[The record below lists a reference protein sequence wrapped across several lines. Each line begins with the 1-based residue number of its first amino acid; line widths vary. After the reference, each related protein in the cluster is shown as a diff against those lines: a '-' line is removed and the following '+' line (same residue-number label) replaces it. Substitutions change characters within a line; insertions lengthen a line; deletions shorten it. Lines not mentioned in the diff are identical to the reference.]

1 MSSIIIE
8 KIKNLFSGY
17 FALVMATGAL
27 SIGTH
32 LIGMESISKV
42 LLFINILSLI
52 LYYGFLPF

>member
-1 MSSIIIE
+1 MNSIIIE

-32 LIGMESISKV
+32 LIGMESISRV
-42 LLFINILSLI
+42 LLIVNIIAYIVL
-52 LYYGFLPF
+52 